1 MPGQQGLRRH
11 DRGHLRQKPATEPF
25 RLGRQTTPLVV
36 VEPKPPATKLF
47 FEDPILFTKI
57 VEGEL
62 LLLIHP
68 ATEISKNRN
77 GSRTLCAFKANCR
90 ERRATVGNHCR
101 FMQIQFPDHTRS
113 GLRRNGRACSC
124 KEHTWLPSS
133 RPKRTLTAVPAGTR
147 GDRDGSRPRPRP
159 SRPSRLAGCGER
171 GGFRLTRGDALKPR
185 EMPKPARPWLT
196 PYRPRNRA

>member
-11 DRGHLRQKPATEPF
+11 DRGHLRQKRATEPF

-124 KEHTWLPSS
+124 KEHWGETGGTLGDKDKDKDKDKNKEIRVRTGKFTKQSWLGCAAATGVFAKGLAPQV
-133 RPKRTLTAVPAGTR
+133 KQKVF
-147 GDRDGSRPRPRP
+147 DG
-159 SRPSRLAGCGER
+159 C
-171 GGFRLTRGDALKPR
+171 R
-185 EMPKPARPWLT
+185 EHWQN
-196 PYRPRNRA
+196 Y

>member
-62 LLLIHP
+62 LLLMRP
-68 ATEISKNRN
+68 AS
-77 GSRTLCAFKANCR
+77 AFKANYR

-113 GLRRNGRACSC
+113 GLRRNGRSCSYKDKD
-124 KEHTWLPSS
+124 KEIRVRTGKFTKQSWLGCAAATGVFAKGYVESKGLKLAPQV
-133 RPKRTLTAVPAGTR
+133 KQKVF
-147 GDRDGSRPRPRP
+147 DG
-159 SRPSRLAGCGER
+159 C
-171 GGFRLTRGDALKPR
+171 R
-185 EMPKPARPWLT
+185 EHW
-196 PYRPRNRA
+196 

>member
-68 ATEISKNRN
+68 AS
-77 GSRTLCAFKANCR
+77 AFKANYR

-124 KEHTWLPSS
+124 KEHWGETG
-133 RPKRTLTAVPAGTR
+133 VPWGLR
-147 GDRDGSRPRPRP
+147 IR
-159 SRPSRLAGCGER
+159 
-171 GGFRLTRGDALKPR
+171 K
-185 EMPKPARPWLT
+185 
-196 PYRPRNRA
+196 YR

>member
-1 MPGQQGLRRH
+1 MPGHQGLRRH

-124 KEHTWLPSS
+124 KEHWGETGGTLGDKDKDKDKEIRVRTGKFTKQSWLGCAAATGVFAKGYVENKGLKLAPRAS
-133 RPKRTLTAVPAGTR
+133 KGYFAVR
-147 GDRDGSRPRPRP
+147 RHWQNS
-159 SRPSRLAGCGER
+159 
-171 GGFRLTRGDALKPR
+171 
-185 EMPKPARPWLT
+185 
-196 PYRPRNRA
+196 